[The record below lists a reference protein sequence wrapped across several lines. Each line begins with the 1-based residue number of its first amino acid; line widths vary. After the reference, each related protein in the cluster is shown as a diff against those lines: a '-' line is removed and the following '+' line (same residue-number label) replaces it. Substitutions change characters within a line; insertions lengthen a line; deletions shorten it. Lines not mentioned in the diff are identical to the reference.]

1 MSELFGVFGGTFD
14 PVHFGHLRLAE
25 EARAQLGLAG
35 VLWVPAGQPWHRA
48 LPGVAPHHRLA
59 MMQLAVA
66 DNPAFLVD
74 AGEIEEMTPGYTVP
88 MLERLRVE
96 RGSDVSLVLLLGADA
111 FAGLSTWHRWQA
123 LFDLAHLAI
132 AHRPGYPIE
141 ADALP
146 AELASEYTRR
156 HIDDPQALT
165 ESPAGKVISFAMTQ
179 LAISATR
186 IRSLLASGESPRYL
200 LPDAVIDYIESHRLY
215 TQN

>member
-1 MSELFGVFGGTFD
+1 LSELFGVFGGTFD

-48 LPGVAPHHRLA
+48 PPGVAPQHRLA
-59 MMQLAVA
+59 MLQLAVA

-146 AELASEYTRR
+146 AELAAEYTRR

-200 LPDAVIDYIESHRLY
+200 LPDAVIDYIESRRLY